1 MRTGERNTPGA
12 MKHHEEPRI
21 DKIVEVL
28 QGKKGIDILLMDLRE
43 ISDVADYFVLCT
55 GTSEQ
60 HVKSLADEV
69 AQSLKELGDAPW
81 HTEGNDTR
89 RWILVDFV
97 DIVVHVFRQEARDF
111 YSLERLWGD
120 AQCTE
125 FADTWEPET
134 RPRSPFE
141 FTES

>member
-1 MRTGERNTPGA
+1 

-28 QGKKGIDILLMDLRE
+28 QGKKGIDILLMDLRG
-43 ISDVADYFVLCT
+43 ISDAADYFVLCT

-60 HVKSLADEV
+60 HVKTLADEV
-69 AQSLKELGDAPW
+69 AQTLKEAGDGPW
-81 HTEGNDTR
+81 HIEGSDTR

-111 YSLERLWGD
+111 YALERLWGD

-125 FADTWEPET
+125 FTDTWEPDAS
-134 RPRSPFE
+134 PRSPFE
-141 FTES
+141 FSQS